1 MTNNMFGE
9 MFGNMFG
16 NLAPGM
22 CRLTM
27 DGQVAVKT
35 GNEYRTYDV
44 STGRLTNCM
53 NFVFDVGQEFFFVIP
68 VTKVK
73 PGDII
78 LVNGADGKPA
88 PRCVVETGKD
98 QITVVNYQNSTKE
111 ILLPEHRIFM
121 GSTYM
126 YGKIVSLFG
135 GKMFRGGKGGNKM
148 LQYMLMMKMFGG
160 GNAGFGGMNN
170 NIMNGNGMNGILP
183 LMLMANTGMD
193 NLFGGMFEDDEDEEE
208 DAE

>member
-1 MTNNMFGE
+1 MDGMFGE

-53 NFVFDVGQEFFFVIP
+53 NFVFDIGQEFFFVIP
-68 VTKVK
+68 ATKVK

-78 LVNGADGKPA
+78 LVTDASGRPS
-88 PRCVVETGKD
+88 PRCVIQADAD
-98 QITVVNYQNSTKE
+98 QILAVNYSNSTRE
-111 ILLPEHRIFM
+111 VLLPEHRIFM
-121 GSTYM
+121 GNTYM
-126 YGKIVSLFG
+126 YGKIVSIFDSKKL
-135 GKMFRGGKGGNKM
+135 KGGNKM
-148 LQYMLMMKMFGG
+148 LQYMLMMKML
-160 GNAGFGGMNN
+160 GNSRTGFSGVDSS
-170 NIMNGNGMNGILP
+170 GMNGLVP
-183 LMLMANTGMD
+183 LMLMSGTGLD
-193 NLFGGMFEDDEDEEE
+193 DLFGGMFEDED
-208 DAE
+208 DAEDVK